1 VRVEIRVAD
10 AYGEDDPSW
19 THRPES
25 ERALRA
31 AKAVFA

>member
-1 VRVEIRVAD
+1 VAD
-10 AYGEDDPSW
+10 TYGEDDPSW

-31 AKAVFA
+31 AQAVFA